1 MEGIMD
7 SAQIRFSNFQK
18 LFNDFV
24 DQHAHL
30 PQRGMLKL
38 FAQRLGFSDRYLSH
52 IKCNRKNIG
61 HNVARAIEERLKLPH
76 GWMDREHHAL
86 TLPPAHPSAAASS
99 ATPLDEKEQLFID
112 TALMLFRSQPAE
124 ARELMIELLRE
135 RLDAQAETTTT
146 RTKNA
151 SPKSRVSPATPR
163 KRAAVA

>member
-1 MEGIMD
+1 MD

-38 FAQRLGFSDRYLSH
+38 FAERLGFSDRYLSH

-61 HNVARAIEERLKLPH
+61 HNVARTIEERLKLPH
-76 GWMDREHHAL
+76 GWMDREHHTPVTSL
-86 TLPPAHPSAAASS
+86 SQSS
-99 ATPLDEKEQLFID
+99 TTTPLDEKERLFID
-112 TALMLFRSQPAE
+112 TALTLFRSQPAE

-135 RLDAQAETTTT
+135 RLNATVETVAKRTGNHSRPSRTTPST
-146 RTKNA
+146 
-151 SPKSRVSPATPR
+151 SR
-163 KRAAVA
+163 KRVAVA